1 MEYGAEFIFPPNDLH
16 NHASCLVEL
25 PDGDLFAVWYSG
37 SGEREADDVRI
48 MGARRRS
55 GVWSEPFVVAD
66 TPGFPDCNPCV
77 TVDMRGHLWLFW
89 PTILDNHWESALLKY
104 KISREYSEPNSPPK
118 WYAEKVLHVKPG
130 PEFQDAVRRNLGRH
144 WLREAAGRS
153 EEEVEAIL
161 QHCRRIQ
168 NLSES
173 KLSCRLGW
181 MPRAHPLILES
192 GRIILPLYSDGFD
205 FSMMALTDD
214 WGEHWSFS
222 SPLVG
227 AANIQPALA
236 QRKDGTIV
244 AYMRDN
250 GPPPKRIMFSESSDC
265 GVSWSD
271 VSDTG
276 LPNPGSGVDVLVL
289 QNGFWA
295 LVYNDTEEGRHSLAV
310 SFSDDEGRTW
320 RWTRHLERDDPG
332 PEAGSYSY
340 PSIVQTK
347 DGVLHVTY
355 SCAVPKSR
363 LGIEGGGREVCETI
377 KHAWFSPEWVIC
389 GCDS

>member
-48 MGARRRS
+48 MGARCHS

-66 TPGFPDCNPCV
+66 TPGFPDCNPC
-77 TVDMRGHLWLFW
+77 TAVDPRGHLWLFW

-104 KISREYSEPNSPPK
+104 KISSDYSDPSRPPR

-130 PEFQDAVRRNLGRH
+130 PEFQDAVKSNLEKH

-168 NLSES
+168 NLAES

-181 MPRAHPLILES
+181 MPRAHPLVLES

-271 VSDTG
+271 VSDTE

-320 RWTRHLERDDPG
+320 MWTRHLERDDPG

-340 PSIVQTK
+340 PSIVQSK

-355 SCAVPKSR
+355 SCAVPKGR
-363 LGIEGGGREVCETI
+363 LGIESGGREVCEAI

-389 GCDS
+389 DCDS